1 MFNRVAPR
9 YALCPLT
16 TLETLWE
23 KAGSAPQLVVGRAAN
38 HRNKAS
44 EFAIVSFAA
53 GHTNG

>member
-9 YALCPLT
+9 YDLCPLT
-16 TLETLWE
+16 TLGTLWE
-23 KAGSAPQLVVGRAAN
+23 KAGSAPQLLVGRAAN
-38 HRNKAS
+38 HRNEAS